1 MISISG
7 DVFIKQKKLFSLND
21 FNIIPKCWNCILGSS
36 GIGKSTLLRLIAGI
50 ETQASLIGEIKFN
63 KQEKNIAFMA
73 QDDLLLPWASVF
85 ENICLG
91 SRLRNEKINKYKVEE
106 LIFRVGLNG
115 QNNKKPHMLSG
126 GERQRVALA
135 RTLMENKKIILLDE
149 PFSALDVKTRS
160 EMQELAF
167 ELLSDHSILLV
178 THDPAEAARLG
189 KHISIIKEN
198 GFEEIEIPN
207 FKLPRNID
215 DKIMLKI
222 QGKLLKRLRE
232 L

>member
-7 DVFIKQKKLFSLND
+7 DVFIKQKKLFSLSN
-21 FNIIPKCWNCILGSS
+21 FHIIPRCWNCMLGSS
-36 GIGKSTLLRLIAGI
+36 GIGKSTLLRLIAGV
-50 ETQASLIGEIKFN
+50 ETHASFIGEMKFN
-63 KQEKNIAFMA
+63 NHPKNIAFMA
-73 QDDLLLPWASVF
+73 QDDLLLPWATVF
-85 ENICLG
+85 ENISLG
-91 SRLRNEKINKYKVEE
+91 SRLRNEKINKQKVEE
-106 LIFRVGLNG
+106 LIYRVGLIG
-115 QNNKKPHMLSG
+115 HDNKKPHMLSG

-135 RTLMENKKIILLDE
+135 RTLMENKNIILLDE

-167 ELLSDHSILLV
+167 ELLSDHTILLV

-189 KHISIIKEN
+189 KHICIIKES
-198 GFEEIEIPN
+198 GFEEIKLPDFN
-207 FKLPRNID
+207 LPRNID

-222 QGKLLKRLRE
+222 QGQLLKRLRE